1 PEGLGLLAE
10 VGTIE
15 TTGDVAKAVSRL
27 RAAGHS
33 PELVTAVVGQARL
46 RAKARPK
53 FGPFAERMLFTRAGL
68 EQATR
73 LGIAARHAGRMRAA
87 GIELV
92 ADLGCGIGGD
102 ALAFA
107 GAGLRVH
114 AVDADAVTAALAAY
128 NLAPFG

>member
-1 PEGLGLLAE
+1 MEMSELRTLLTAEGLSLLD
-10 VGTIE
+10 GTGPLE
-15 TTGDVAKAVSRL
+15 SLADVTRTVSRM

-33 PELVTAVVGQARL
+33 PELVAAVVTQVSL
-46 RAKARPK
+46 RARAKPK
-53 FGPFAERMLFTRAGL
+53 FGDFAGRMLFTRAGL

-73 LGIAARHAGRMRAA
+73 LGVAARHAQRLRGA
-87 GIELV
+87 GITSV

-114 AVDADAVTAALAAY
+114 AVDADE
-128 NLAPFG
+128 